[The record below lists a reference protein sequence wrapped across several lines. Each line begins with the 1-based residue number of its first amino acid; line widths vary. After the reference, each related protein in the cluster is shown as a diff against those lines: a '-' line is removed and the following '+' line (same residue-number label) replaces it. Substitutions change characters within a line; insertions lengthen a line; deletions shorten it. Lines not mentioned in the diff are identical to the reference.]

1 MKKKMIILFN
11 GNDSVARIFL
21 FEKFVRSAEK
31 RTDCH
36 TSVRTGS
43 Q

>member
-1 MKKKMIILFN
+1 MSLAWE
-11 GNDSVARIFL
+11 SVAPRL
-21 FEKFVRSAEK
+21 AEPPDTYGVAK
-31 RTDCH
+31 DADCH